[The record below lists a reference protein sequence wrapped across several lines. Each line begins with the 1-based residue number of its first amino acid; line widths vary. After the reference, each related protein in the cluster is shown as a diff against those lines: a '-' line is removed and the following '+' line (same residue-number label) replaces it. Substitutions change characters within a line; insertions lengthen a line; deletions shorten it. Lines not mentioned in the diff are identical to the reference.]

1 MTASSVEEKKE
12 WDDGDVEPAPDSSVR
27 PTAPPPPSSRATPV
41 PSSRATPVPSSK
53 PSVTIGSIRPV
64 AQSTMSVTV
73 AFAVSPALMAAAGTD
88 GWYLTV
94 TRMDGAVLFEGFLD
108 ELGTL
113 DVLVTI
119 PCGTRSLKALLESA
133 TKYKDTIVAV
143 GDDCTASH
151 TFV

>member
-1 MTASSVEEKKE
+1 MTASSVEEKKD
-12 WDDGDVEPAPDSSVR
+12 WDDGEIEPAPDSSVR
-27 PTAPPPPSSRATPV
+27 PTAPPPPSSH
-41 PSSRATPVPSSK
+41 ATPVPSSK
-53 PSVTIGSIRPV
+53 PSVQIGSIRPI

-73 AFAVSPALMAAAGTD
+73 AFSVSPALMAAAGTD

-113 DVLVTI
+113 DVLVSI
-119 PCGTRSLKALLESA
+119 PCGTKALKALLESA
-133 TKYKDTIVAV
+133 TKYKDAIVAV
-143 GDDCTASH
+143 GDDCTAAH